1 MFLGIILLSTMFV
14 GNNLNFVSAVAADLD
29 AGKSWTYVGP
39 QLPPAGGVAIP
50 VSSLITGEDVI
61 FFVTQEK

>member
-1 MFLGIILLSTMFV
+1 MFLGIIFLSMFV
-14 GNNLNFVSAVAADLD
+14 GNNLDYVSAVAADLD
-29 AGKSWTYVGP
+29 SGKYFEYVGP

-61 FFVTQEK
+61 FFQTK

>member
-14 GNNLNFVSAVAADLD
+14 GNNLDYVSAVAADLD
-29 AGKSWTYVGP
+29 SGKSFHYVGP
-39 QLPPAGGVAIP
+39 QLPPVGGVAIP

-61 FFVTQEK
+61 FFQTK